1 MLGIPIHR
9 QKFPPPDPPMRPP
22 AEDFT
27 YYPHPYHGFPT
38 LESHVHP
45 RFIICNSGSK
55 LDSAKELFKWQKEYE
70 ISTRDDLARVQDIW
84 NSWRRVVPTREFL
97 RMTSRGGDPD
107 IRDDNSQKT
116 TSYRVLRSTRPKRK
130 AAGEQASPTPKSSK
144 QRTLQDGGAWLD
156 DETLHEFD
164 RQTSSQDDHKIPKS
178 LRIREWLSGF
188 SDSKCMAEVQGELE
202 SDIDAV

>member
-1 MLGIPIHR
+1 LEIPIHR
-9 QKFPPPDPPMRPP
+9 QKFPPPDQPMRPP

-38 LESHVHP
+38 IESHVHP

-55 LDSAKELFKWQKEYE
+55 LE
-70 ISTRDDLARVQDIW
+70 DDLLPWQHYETRNVDLSKVNAIW
-84 NSWRRVVPTREFL
+84 YSWRRVVPTREFR
-97 RMTSRGGDPD
+97 RMISKGDDPD

-164 RQTSSQDDHKIPKS
+164 RQTSSQNDHKIPKN

-202 SDIDAV
+202 SDMDVV